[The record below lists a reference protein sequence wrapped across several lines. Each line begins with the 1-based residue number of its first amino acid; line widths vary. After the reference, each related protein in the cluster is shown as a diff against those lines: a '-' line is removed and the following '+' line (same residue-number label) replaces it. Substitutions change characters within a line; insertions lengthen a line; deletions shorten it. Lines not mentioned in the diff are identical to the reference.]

1 MRWFAVL
8 FLVSSI
14 FAVSGCSKPEMRCT
28 SPEDNPMHHYLAGM
42 ELLEKGK
49 TDAALEKFS
58 RASLCDD
65 RYSQA
70 HSGTAIAAAMKAGAQ
85 KDEEYRRTDIKRIN
99 EHLEKAR
106 KSSSSPESSFTV
118 RLAEMRIA
126 AALKEK
132 NWLKEAETSYRA
144 ALRLKVKEG
153 QGLVFYQGREAA
165 DYFMGA
171 AYLEAREF
179 QPAAERFKHVLD
191 SKGEGK
197 WHGPADQAWKRTDKI
212 VRALSGVTFGDV
224 GKEIALRDTVSR
236 AGMAALIIDEL
247 KAEKLFEGRIPIK
260 SKEAGFIPA
269 DMLGSPLKEEVSML
283 VRLGVRGLEPV
294 YDETTRAYLF
304 RPEEPLKRKEL
315 ALALEDIVIKLSG
328 DEKIAT
334 AFLGHRHSPF
344 PDVEPSSPWY
354 NAIMSVT
361 TRGLM
366 ETALSGEFRP
376 DEYVDGAEAIM
387 AVRTLKHHLNVH

>member
-1 MRWFAVL
+1 MRWLALSLAMAVFAL
-8 FLVSSI
+8 
-14 FAVSGCSKPEMRCT
+14 SGCSKPEMRCT

-42 ELLEKGK
+42 ELLEKGR
-49 TDAALEKFS
+49 TDAALEKFA
-58 RASLCDD
+58 RASWCDE
-65 RYSQA
+65 RYSPA

-106 KSSSSPESSFTV
+106 KLSSSPEDSFAA
-118 RLAEMRIA
+118 RLAEMRVA
-126 AALKEK
+126 MALKEK
-132 NWLKEAETSYRA
+132 DWLREAEKSHKA
-144 ALRLKVKEG
+144 AARLKVKEG
-153 QGLVFYQGREAA
+153 ERLPFYKDGEAA

-179 QPAAERFKHVLD
+179 QPAGERFKYVLD
-191 SKGEGK
+191 SGSDGK
-197 WHGPADQAWKRTDKI
+197 WHGPADQAWKRTDKV
-212 VRALSGVTFGDV
+212 VRALSGVTFGNI

-236 AGMAALIIDEL
+236 AEVAALLIDEL
-247 KAEKLFEGRIPIK
+247 RAEKLFEGRIPVK
-260 SKEAGFIPA
+260 AKEAGFIPA

-283 VRLGVRGLEPV
+283 VRLGLRGLEPV

-304 RPEEPLKRKEL
+304 RPQEPLKRKEL
-315 ALALEDIVIKLSG
+315 ALALEDIVMKLSN
-328 DEKIAT
+328 DEKMAT

-376 DEYVDGAEAIM
+376 DENVDGAEAIM
-387 AVRTLKHHLNVH
+387 AVRTLKYRLNIH